1 MKAIQWLRMQRIL
14 SWLTSRLR
22 QTRRQP
28 SAESP
33 VRTDEPRR
41 ALQPSVVLTDAEW
54 RALMEAMREPVAP
67 AAPVRRQVTG

>member
-1 MKAIQWLRMQRIL
+1 MKAIQWSRMQRIL

-22 QTRRQP
+22 QLWSQP
-28 SAESP
+28 RTEAP
-33 VRTDEPRR
+33 VRTDVPRR

-67 AAPVRRQVTG
+67 SAPVRRQVTG